1 MKKTLF
7 SAPRHYIIA
16 GLVGFLVCSGL
27 LYVIENL
34 MTAPNDETLFYRQSI
49 VFFVVLVVFILSAI
63 SLVGGVWGTLQRK
76 FSKQG

>member
-1 MKKTLF
+1 MKKSLF
-7 SAPRHYIIA
+7 STPKHYIVV
-16 GLVGFLVCSGL
+16 GLVGFLFCAGL

-49 VFFVVLVVFILSAI
+49 VFFVVLVFFILSLG
-63 SLVGGVWGTLQRK
+63 SFLGGIWGALQRK